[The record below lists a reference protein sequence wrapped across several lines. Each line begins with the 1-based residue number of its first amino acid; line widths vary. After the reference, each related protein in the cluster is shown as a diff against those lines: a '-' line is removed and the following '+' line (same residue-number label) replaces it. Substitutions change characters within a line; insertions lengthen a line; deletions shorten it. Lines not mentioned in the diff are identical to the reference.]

1 MESSWFGA
9 SEIYVCMIFITP
21 YHYRILWGKVPLSIR
36 GKYYMVQLN
45 KLQEKAEDLN
55 IQITQVSN
63 PGSNMRAWI

>member
-1 MESSWFGA
+1 
-9 SEIYVCMIFITP
+9 MIFITP
-21 YHYRILWGKVPLSIR
+21 YHYRILWGKVPLGIR

-63 PGSNMRAWI
+63 PGSNMRA